1 MIPQANTVDSIG
13 YTTPA
18 SSAHSG
24 LYSSDIGK
32 MINAPVLHVN
42 GDYPEG
48 ELLSLPVRTS
58 LIVLTPAV
66 DVARAVDVAFK
77 YRNHFRK
84 VNTRLPQLL
93 VELIHV
99 YPPGHHRGLARISSL
114 VRFAYVNTRTYTDY
128 PPRGHNELD
137 EPSFTQ
143 PLMYEKIR
151 SRSSVPVLYEKQL
164 IVRPYSFPAPPC
176 Y

>member
-1 MIPQANTVDSIG
+1 
-13 YTTPA
+13 
-18 SSAHSG
+18 
-24 LYSSDIGK
+24 

-42 GDYPEG
+42 GDHPEG
-48 ELLSLPVRTS
+48 ELLSLPAHTS
-58 LIVLTPAV
+58 LIVLTSTV

-84 VNTRLPQLL
+84 VSTCLSQLF

-99 YPPGHHRGLARISSL
+99 YPAGHYSGLARISSL
-114 VRFAYVNTRTYTDY
+114 VRFVYVNTRTYTDY
-128 PPRGHNELD
+128 PLRGHNELD

-164 IVRPYSFPAPPC
+164 IVRPCSFSAPPC